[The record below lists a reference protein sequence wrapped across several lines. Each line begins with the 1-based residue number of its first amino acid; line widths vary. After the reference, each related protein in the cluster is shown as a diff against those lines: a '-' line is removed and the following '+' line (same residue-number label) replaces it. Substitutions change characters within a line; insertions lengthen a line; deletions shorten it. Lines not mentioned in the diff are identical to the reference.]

1 MKFVCINVFRDK
13 SRDCYATPGEV
24 VNVEGEAE
32 ISRLIAANCIRPMPE
47 GPRQAAPA
55 SPPQREMPQ
64 GAENGPVVETAA
76 VEVPER
82 QARVGRPRGRKR
94 KA

>member
-1 MKFVCINVFRDK
+1 MKFQCINVFRDK
-13 SRDCYATPGEV
+13 ARDRYAYPGEIV
-24 VNVEGEAE
+24 DVEGDSEVA
-32 ISRLIAANCIRPMPE
+32 RLIAANCIRPMPE

-64 GAENGPVVETAA
+64 GAVNGPVVETAA

-94 KA
+94 K